1 MHFSRHWF
9 SASDIVLKQRIIFD
23 TIDTLRNAN
32 SPPKKYEPT
41 PIQISNE
48 ELERHGAHRMVDD
61 MEIEDETPSVSRT
74 VQTTKFNFL
83 DEPYHVPVPIL
94 NMSPQQK
101 KMKITLTLISASCS
115 TFLLQMN
122 EVLPQIME

>member
-1 MHFSRHWF
+1 MKR
-9 SASDIVLKQRIIFD
+9 RIILD

-41 PIQISNE
+41 PIQIYNE
-48 ELERHGAHRMVDD
+48 EFERHEAHRMVDD

-74 VQTTKFNFL
+74 VQTTEFKPL

-94 NMSPQQK
+94 NMSPQK
-101 KMKITLTLISASCS
+101 KKNEDTSDINKHFVFYIFAS
-115 TFLLQMN
+115 N
-122 EVLPQIME
+122 E

>member
-1 MHFSRHWF
+1 MKR
-9 SASDIVLKQRIIFD
+9 RIILD

-32 SPPKKYEPT
+32 SPPKEYEPT
-41 PIQISNE
+41 PIQIYNE
-48 ELERHGAHRMVDD
+48 EFKRHGAHRMVDD

-74 VQTTKFNFL
+74 VQPTEFNPL
-83 DEPYHVPVPIL
+83 DEPYHVPIPIL

-101 KMKITLTLISASCS
+101 KEMKMPLTLISASCS

-122 EVLPQIME
+122 EVLP